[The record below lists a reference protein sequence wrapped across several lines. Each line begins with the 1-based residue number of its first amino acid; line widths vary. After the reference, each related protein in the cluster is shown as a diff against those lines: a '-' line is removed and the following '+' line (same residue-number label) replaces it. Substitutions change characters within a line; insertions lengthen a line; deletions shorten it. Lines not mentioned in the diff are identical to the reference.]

1 MPPKRKCDCC
11 PAAEVASTTKFNVM
25 RLTVNMQRKY
35 QRDNSWP
42 VKTGDRLTD
51 MEAGMQYLKDLIE
64 DNQQDFYLEVSKIV
78 AKEAAS
84 TDQLDDLREDL
95 EKEIGGKV
103 DKLESELSDAVE
115 KIEELQERVEALETK
130 LKSQ

>member
-42 VKTGDRLTD
+42 SKTGDRLTD

-64 DNQQDFYLEVSKIV
+64 ENQQDFYFEVSKIV
-78 AKEAAS
+78 SDEAAS
-84 TDQLDDLREDL
+84 TDQLDEVREDL
-95 EKEIGGKV
+95 KEQIDGARN
-103 DKLESELSDAVE
+103 LES
-115 KIEELQERVEALETK
+115 ALEDAITRIEDLEEKVESLENK
-130 LKSQ
+130 LKS